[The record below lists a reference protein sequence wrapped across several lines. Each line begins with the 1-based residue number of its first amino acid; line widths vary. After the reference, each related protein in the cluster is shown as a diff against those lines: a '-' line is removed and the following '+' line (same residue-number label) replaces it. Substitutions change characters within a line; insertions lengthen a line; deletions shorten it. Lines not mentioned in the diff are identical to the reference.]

1 MIFIDLWLL
10 CNHGLWHVTQCA
22 FLVKTGKGIV
32 HCPEGMYSVCV
43 CVCRVLKGKRLIWG
57 LRWEEEDTKK
67 CERGK
72 ALWNELLFVSSM
84 LVEDCQSYWLF
95 FHTNSMLFLF
105 LPVKISY
112 LSWFRTP
119 MVYAFLFLYLI
130 RFLRFNKYF
139 HPTFLYLNAV
149 ITVCMQPT
157 RKDLIG
163 DARWAVQD

>member
-57 LRWEEEDTKK
+57 LRWEEEDTEK
-67 CERGK
+67 CEREK

-95 FHTNSMLFLF
+95 FFFKPTQCCSSFSQSKLHLYFDSGLLWFLLSFFSIWWGF
-105 LPVKISY
+105 LDLINISIQH
-112 LSWFRTP
+112 FC
-119 MVYAFLFLYLI
+119 
-130 RFLRFNKYF
+130 N
-139 HPTFLYLNAV
+139 
-149 ITVCMQPT
+149 CMQ
-157 RKDLIG
+157 
-163 DARWAVQD
+163 